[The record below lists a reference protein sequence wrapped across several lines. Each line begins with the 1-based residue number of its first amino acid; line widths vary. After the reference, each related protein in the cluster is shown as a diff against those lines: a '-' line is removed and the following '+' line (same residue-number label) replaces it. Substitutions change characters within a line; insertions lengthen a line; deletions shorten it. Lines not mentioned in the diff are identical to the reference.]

1 MERIER
7 LGEFLKATPRDCFV
21 KHALALEYIK
31 QGKDGL
37 AEIQFR
43 ELLAIDE
50 NYIGSYYHLAKLLER
65 SGTVEEAVEV
75 YQKGM
80 EKAKAAGDRHAYSEL
95 QSAWE
100 DLTF

>member
-7 LGEFLKATPRDCFV
+7 LEEFLKATPQDCFV

-31 QGKDGL
+31 QGEDGP
-37 AEIQFR
+37 AEVQFR
-43 ELLAIDE
+43 ELLQIDE

-65 SGTVEEAVEV
+65 NGSVEAAVEV

-80 EKAKAAGDRHAYSEL
+80 EKAKAAGDRHTFGEL

-100 DLTF
+100 ELTF